1 MDSEAA
7 SCGHLTAGDRHTTH
21 DRRAD
26 PTHGRPEDRPDHR
39 SAEVD
44 PRRGLRELL
53 AVSEL
58 DSPDEQWDE
67 LIAIEIPTAPGH
79 RTEPTRRMTAPTST
93 SRMRSESQCKTP
105 PVPSR
110 GKTQHRSARAGRGT
124 PQGSTSTGRN
134 AAITGFETMN
144 IIRHIRRP
152 LLDGETVP
160 TVPTLYEQI
169 ASIRGGTV
177 LVIPEP
183 TVSAHESVEE
193 EDDDED
199 R

>member
-1 MDSEAA
+1 MGARMTDPIT
-7 SCGHLTAGDRHTTH
+7 TAR
-21 DRRAD
+21 
-26 PTHGRPEDRPDHR
+26 
-39 SAEVD
+39 EVD
-44 PRRGLRELL
+44 PRRGLRELH

-58 DSPDEQWDE
+58 DSPDGQWDE
-67 LIAIEIPTAPGH
+67 LIAIRIPTAPGN
-79 RTEPTRRMTAPTST
+79 RMEPTRRTTAPTST
-93 SRMRSESQCKTP
+93 FRMRSGSRCRTP

-110 GKTQHRSARAGRGT
+110 GKTQHRSAREGRGT

-144 IIRHIRRP
+144 TIRHIRRP

-183 TVSAHESVEE
+183 TASAHQSVEE

>member
-1 MDSEAA
+1 MGARMTDPIT
-7 SCGHLTAGDRHTTH
+7 TAR
-21 DRRAD
+21 
-26 PTHGRPEDRPDHR
+26 
-39 SAEVD
+39 EVD
-44 PRRGLRELL
+44 PRRGLRELR
-53 AVSEL
+53 AVSEI
-58 DSPDEQWDE
+58 DSPDGQWDE
-67 LIAIEIPTAPGH
+67 VIAIEIQTAPGN
-79 RTEPTRRMTAPTST
+79 RMEPTRRTTVPTST
-93 SRMRSESQCKTP
+93 FRMRSGSRCRTP

-110 GKTQHRSARAGRGT
+110 GKTQHRSAREGRDT

-144 IIRHIRRP
+144 TIRHIRRP

-183 TVSAHESVEE
+183 TASAHQSVED